1 MAASFTSIRPENAL
15 TKMFTNA
22 NCMDIKSALRKSYC
36 LMNVMSD
43 CTLQEVARENQTE
56 QDLLQFMKA
65 E

>member
-22 NCMDIKSALRKSYC
+22 NCMDIKSAMRKLYC

>member
-1 MAASFTSIRPENAL
+1 MQIVW
-15 TKMFTNA
+15 
-22 NCMDIKSALRKSYC
+22 ILRVP